1 MKAYLFLL
9 LVGFIFAYNCK
20 NEHISVRMDGRYSS
34 FFGEKCT
41 CTAGMTGLI
50 DSYNKRCFCFPT
62 SEINACKR
70 DAKCQLNY
78 LAGCVNKDIRD
89 YGKN

>member
-1 MKAYLFLL
+1 
-9 LVGFIFAYNCK
+9 
-20 NEHISVRMDGRYSS
+20 
-34 FFGEKCT
+34 
-41 CTAGMTGLI
+41 MTGFI
-50 DSYNKRCFCFPT
+50 DSYNKRYFCFPT
-62 SEINACKR
+62 SEISACKR